1 MPATALRKAV
11 RSRLVPALI
20 AEDFVPLPDADRTL
34 RFQRPQGDS
43 VHVLEV
49 QWDHRDHPRYVV
61 NYATCPADGLRIGD
75 RHVPADAVFAGW
87 LPDSGRLQ
95 PRPGPTSTSW
105 FRSDLAWPLRL
116 LGRRPLAPDRVIDA
130 TVALLPELWR
140 YWREGRPGPHMHACP
155 PAVPASTSL
164 PN

>member
-1 MPATALRKAV
+1 MAAAALRKAV

-20 AEDFVPLPDADRTL
+20 AEAFVPLPDADHVL
-34 RFQRPQGDS
+34 RFRRPQGEV

-49 QWDHRDHPRYVV
+49 QWDRRGHPRYVV
-61 NYATCPADGLRIGD
+61 NYATCPADGLRVGE
-75 RHVPADAVFAGW
+75 RSFAPDAVFAAW

-95 PRPGPTSTSW
+95 PRPGPTSASW
-105 FRSDLAWPLRL
+105 FRGDVAWPLRL
-116 LGRRPLAPDRVIDA
+116 LGRPAPAPDAEVDA

-155 PAVPASTSL
+155 PASL
-164 PN
+164 ATTAAAG